1 VIKHDERVRA
11 YPPDPTTATL
21 FPKNSEWIYMDF
33 TSIHGIGWEWN
44 IETVNDSTDL
54 IAVDEPP
61 KTKLQE
67 TH

>member
-1 VIKHDERVRA
+1 
-11 YPPDPTTATL
+11 
-21 FPKNSEWIYMDF
+21 MDF
-33 TSIHGIGWEWN
+33 TSVHGIGWEWN